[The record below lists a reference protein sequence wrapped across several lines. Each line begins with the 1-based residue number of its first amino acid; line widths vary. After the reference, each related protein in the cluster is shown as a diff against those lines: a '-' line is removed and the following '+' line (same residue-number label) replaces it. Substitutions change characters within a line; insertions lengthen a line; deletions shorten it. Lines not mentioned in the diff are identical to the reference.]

1 MFRRR
6 RVPALPE
13 GRLTLVLG
21 GARSGKSRRAEAIIE
36 RSAPPWTY
44 VATGQALDNEMRE
57 RIALH
62 RARRDERWQTVE
74 APLDLA
80 GVLEECP
87 PGRPVLVDCLS
98 LWLSNV
104 MLAERDTPS
113 AFDRLVSVLS
123 RPRGE
128 WVVVSNEVGMGIVP
142 DNVLARRFRDEA
154 GRLNQMVAA
163 VAHSVDFVVAGIPMT
178 VK

>member
-1 MFRRR
+1 M
-6 RVPALPE
+6 PE

-36 RSAPPWTY
+36 RLPAPWTY
-44 VATGQALDNEMRE
+44 VATSQAFDDEMCE
-57 RIALH
+57 RIAHH
-62 RARRDERWQTVE
+62 RARRDERWETAE

-80 GVLEECP
+80 AVLDACAP
-87 PGRPVLVDCLS
+87 ARPVLVDCLT

-104 MLAERDTPS
+104 MLAEQDT
-113 AFDRLVSVLS
+113 AAVFDRLLSVLS
-123 RPRGE
+123 RPKGE

-142 DNVLARRFRDEA
+142 ENAIARHFRDEA

-163 VAHSVDFVVAGIPMT
+163 AAHSVEFVVAGIPMT